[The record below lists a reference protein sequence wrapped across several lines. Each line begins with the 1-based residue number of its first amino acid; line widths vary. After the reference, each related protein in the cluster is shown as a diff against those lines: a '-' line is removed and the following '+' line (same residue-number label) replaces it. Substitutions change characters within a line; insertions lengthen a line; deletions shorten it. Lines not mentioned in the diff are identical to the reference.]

1 MPLDKKMKVINYIY
15 VYSCLFFVLTIS
27 GCSSDNKEQMLKQTS
42 QNKVSEKDVKKNI
55 EQEKAVIAAEK
66 AKKEAEE
73 ERQRL
78 AKEKAK
84 KEAEEEKQRLAKEKA
99 KKEAEEENKD

>member
-1 MPLDKKMKVINYIY
+1 MFTV
-15 VYSCLFFVLTIS
+15 CLFFVLTIS

-55 EQEKAVIAAEK
+55 EQEKAKIAAEK

-84 KEAEEEKQRLAKEKA
+84 RSRGGKTKISKRKG
-99 KKEAEEENKD
+99 